1 MLTVMH
7 KTESYNGRVSAEGTN
22 LHPLG
27 GFICIG
33 SSCCG
38 LRFCHSPL
46 VMTGRSW
53 EDRCNSGRT
62 LESCSWTVTS
72 SLLMERGMGQK

>member
-7 KTESYNGRVSAEGTN
+7 KTESYNGRVKCRRYKSS
-22 LHPLG
+22 PLG

-62 LESCSWTVTS
+62 LESCSSTVTS
-72 SLLMERGMGQK
+72 SLLIERGMGQK